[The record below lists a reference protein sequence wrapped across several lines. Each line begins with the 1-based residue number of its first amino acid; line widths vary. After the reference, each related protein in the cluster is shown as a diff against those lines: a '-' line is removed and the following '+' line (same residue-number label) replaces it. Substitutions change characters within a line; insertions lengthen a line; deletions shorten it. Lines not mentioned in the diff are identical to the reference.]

1 MNPTEI
7 LIIDDEVQIVESLR
21 DILEDEGYV
30 VHSAHNGSSA
40 NEQLKSLN
48 PDLIL
53 LDIWMPDIDGISLL
67 RLWQENDWLRS
78 PVIVM
83 SGHGTIETAVEA
95 TKLGAY
101 DYLEKP
107 LSSAKLLLTLDR
119 ARQAHQLQLQNAALK
134 AKISPP
140 RELIGKSAYMQQLKK
155 HGLQWVSN
163 TSLRHVPLLLTG
175 ATGTGKQHLAH
186 YLHQNS
192 PEHDNP
198 FVFAPLSAMDSS
210 EHQSALLGNSKR
222 LGFIAQ
228 AQHGTLYLDEIAELS
243 HEAQQTLLHLAQ
255 HQTYFAQDQSKQLK
269 DSQLRLIMA
278 TRLPLTLLK
287 EQLIPELYDILTIMH
302 LHLLPLAEH
311 RDDIPEL
318 LEYFSQQ
325 LADYEQLSYRHFSI
339 NAQNVLRQQTW
350 HGNIRELRHLVQRL
364 LIQHDDPEISA
375 EEATQ
380 ALSSH
385 DEQTKDELWAQ
396 IIPKD
401 LSFRDA
407 REKFER
413 QYLMEQFRRC
423 DGNIARLS
431 SLVGMDRTN
440 LYRKLRSVNIDPTVK
455 PKQS

>member
-1 MNPTEI
+1 MSQIEI
-7 LIIDDEVQIVESLR
+7 LIIDDEQQILESLR
-21 DILEDEGYV
+21 DILEDEGYI
-30 VHSAHNGSSA
+30 VHTAHNGASA
-40 NEQLKSLN
+40 NEQIASLN
-48 PDLIL
+48 PDVIL
-53 LDIWMPDIDGISLL
+53 LDVWMPDVDGISLL
-67 RLWQENDWLRS
+67 RHWQEQKWLHC

-107 LSSAKLLLTLDR
+107 LSSAKLLLTLER
-119 ARQAHQLQLQNAALK
+119 AHQTHHLQRQNAELK

-155 HGLQWVSN
+155 QGLQWVGN
-163 TSLRHVPLLLTG
+163 QALRHVPLLLTG
-175 ATGTGKQHLAH
+175 AAGTGKHHLAH

-192 PEHDNP
+192 PEHDQA
-198 FVFAPLSAMDSS
+198 FIVAHLAAIEDS
-210 EHQSALLGNSKR
+210 EQQSALQGSAKR

-228 AQHGTLYLDEIAELS
+228 AQHGTLYLDEISELS
-243 HEAQQTLLHLAQ
+243 HEAQTIVLNLVQ

-269 DSQLRLIMA
+269 DSQLRLIVG
-278 TRLPLTLLK
+278 TRLPLALLK
-287 EQLIPELYDILTIMH
+287 EQLLPELYDALTLAH
-302 LHLLPLAEH
+302 LNLLPLAEH

-325 LADYEQLSYRHFSI
+325 LADLEQLSYRHFTLA
-339 NAQNVLRQQTW
+339 AQNLLRQQAW
-350 HGNIRELRHLVQRL
+350 HGNIRELKNLVQRL
-364 LIQHDDPEISA
+364 LIQSDESEISA
-375 EEATQ
+375 EEATN
-380 ALSSH
+380 ALSTH
-385 DEQTKDELWAQ
+385 EEQSKDDLWAQ

-407 REKFER
+407 RELFER

-431 SLVGMDRTN
+431 ALVGMDRTN
-440 LYRKLRSVNIDPTVK
+440 LYRKLRRVNIDPTIK
-455 PKQS
+455 PQ